1 MPSKKCSK
9 GEIRRKSY
17 TRKSKSGKTVRV
29 KSACIKATGAH
40 GVKSATRTSKIIRS
54 MLRKQASA
62 SQKTQGSVACPKGYI
77 LRSAYQRKSHERK
90 SYSRTT
96 GTPVKGSHV
105 DPSVVAAK
113 CIKSQGHDD
122 VKGLYDDSGKRIYIV
137 LEKGSLGKHGY
148 HNVAKLSKE
157 QRHTALDKAISELNG
172 NWLSVFRKIN
182 YLAVL
187 NKYHPKMY
195 EIFVSDREYIKQRYS
210 SK

>member
-9 GEIRRKSY
+9 GQIRRKSY
-17 TRKSKSGKTVRV
+17 TRKTASDKTVRV
-29 KSACIKATGAH
+29 KSACIKATGSH
-40 GVKSATRTSKIIRS
+40 GDKSARRTSKVVRS
-54 MLRKQASA
+54 MLRRQSRA
-62 SQKTQGSVACPKGYI
+62 SQKTQGTVACPKGYI
-77 LRSAYQRKSHERK
+77 LRSAYLRKSHERK
-90 SYSRTT
+90 PYSRTSGSKVT
-96 GTPVKGSHV
+96 GSHV
-105 DPSVVAAK
+105 NPSVVAAK

-122 VKGLYDDSGKRIYIV
+122 VKGLYDEHGKRVYIV

-148 HNVAKLSKE
+148 HNVAKLSTE
-157 QRHTALDKAISELNG
+157 QRHTALDKAIRELNG

-195 EIFVSDREYIKQRYS
+195 ELFVSDREYIKQKYS